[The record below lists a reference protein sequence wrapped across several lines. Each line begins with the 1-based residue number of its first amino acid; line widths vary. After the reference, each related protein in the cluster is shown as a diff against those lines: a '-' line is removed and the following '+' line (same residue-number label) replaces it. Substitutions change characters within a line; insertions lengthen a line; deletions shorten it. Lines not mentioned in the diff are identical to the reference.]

1 MMRMDEITIY
11 ADTCEQS
18 SRVVAILKGL
28 YTLHE
33 KQLHVEDYL
42 QSKRV
47 AVERKTVGNF
57 ISSMVDGSLFK
68 QLSELKENFVYPVLI
83 IEGNGLYDTER
94 KVHPNAIRGAI
105 AAVAIDFNIPI
116 LWTQNALETAELL
129 LAMAKREQIDSGK
142 KNAVRGRK
150 KAKSM
155 NDRQEILISGLPN
168 VNTSTAKKLLKHFGS
183 PEKVFTASEDE
194 LKNVDGIGPKM
205 AKKIRHVVMKN
216 YEHSILEDD

>member
-1 MMRMDEITIY
+1 MEEITIY
-11 ADTCEQS
+11 ADNRELNS
-18 SRVVAILKGL
+18 KVVDILKHRC
-28 YTLHE
+28 TVHE
-33 KQLHVEDYL
+33 KQLHVGDYL
-42 QSKRV
+42 LSKRV
-47 AVERKTVGNF
+47 AAERKTIGDF
-57 ISSMVDGSLFK
+57 ISSIVDGRLFK
-68 QLSELKENFVYPVLI
+68 QLAEMKENFSYPVLI
-83 IEGNGLYDTER
+83 IEGNWLYDTER